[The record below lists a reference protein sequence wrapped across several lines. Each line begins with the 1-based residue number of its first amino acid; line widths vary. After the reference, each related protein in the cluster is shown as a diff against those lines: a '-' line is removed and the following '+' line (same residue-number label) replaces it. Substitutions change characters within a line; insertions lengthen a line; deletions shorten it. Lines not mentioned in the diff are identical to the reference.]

1 MKIYNDIN
9 SPYSIRRKLKT
20 TRGNTVKNLL
30 KKIERQEEDV
40 VARMKNAIKIHGNKY
55 TTELNLDEL
64 EKTLNTKQK
73 DMILIENAYKK
84 YSKRCSKEFN
94 MNISEYITNLLIRFK
109 FINKITVAKSGNE
122 FLICNK
128 PHTDIYIKPYVIEG
142 NDNIYIEEHLVVSPE
157 LAEDIQNHCKSLF
170 GNK

>member
-84 YSKRCSKEFN
+84 YSKRCSKNFN

-128 PHTDIYIKPYVIEG
+128 PHTDIYIKPYIREG
-142 NDNIYIEEHLVVSPE
+142 DDNIYIEEHLVVSPE
-157 LAEDIQNHCKSLF
+157 LAENLQKKCKDFWGDI
-170 GNK
+170 